1 MAKVPF
7 SKLGLSKNTDIK
19 NFEYNGYNIEVK
31 QYLPIN
37 DKANIVAQILSC
49 VLNNDENRFPNPLQV
64 EVFTVLTIIEKYT
77 NINFTEKQKED
88 PAKLYD
94 LIINSDLWK
103 NILNNLNKE
112 EYHELLNYCD
122 KAIESYYKYYN
133 SVFGILESINKD
145 YQNLNLDTT
154 EIQKALSDPENMGL
168 LRDILTKLG

>member
-19 NFEYNGYNIEVK
+19 NFEYNGNNIEVK

-37 DKANIVAQILSC
+37 DKATVVAQILSC
-49 VLNNDENRFPNPLQV
+49 VLHNDENRFPNPLQI

-77 NINFTEKQKED
+77 NISFTEKQKED

-103 NILNNLNKE
+103 NILDNLDEE
-112 EYHELLNYCD
+112 EYNELLSYCD
-122 KAIESYYKYYN
+122 EAIESYYKYYN

-145 YQNLNLDTT
+145 YKDLNLDAA
-154 EIQKALSDPENMGL
+154 EIQKALGDPENMGL
-168 LRDILTKLG
+168 LRDVLAKLG

>member
-1 MAKVPF
+1 MAKLAF
-7 SKLGLSKNTDIK
+7 SKLGLKTNNEIVNIHFNDQI
-19 NFEYNGYNIEVK
+19 IEVK
-31 QYLPIN
+31 QYISVN
-37 DKANIVAQILSC
+37 DKLKLISEVINNTIDEHNFCNPVKVKVYLALGIL
-49 VLNNDENRFPNPLQV
+49 DY
-64 EVFTVLTIIEKYT
+64 YT

-112 EYHELLNYCD
+112 EYNELLNYCD

-145 YQNLNLDTT
+145 YQNLNLDAT

>member
-7 SKLGLSKNTDIK
+7 SRLGLSKNTDIK
-19 NFEYNGYNIEVK
+19 SFEYNGYNIEVK

-49 VLNNDENRFPNPLQV
+49 VLNNDENRFPNPLQI

-77 NINFTEKQKED
+77 NISFTEKQKED

-103 NILNNLNKE
+103 NILDNLNEE
-112 EYHELLNYCD
+112 EYNELLSYCNE
-122 KAIESYYKYYN
+122 AIESYYKYYN

-145 YQNLNLDTT
+145 YKDLNLDAT
-154 EIQKALSDPENMGL
+154 EIQKVLNDPENMGL
-168 LRDILTKLG
+168 LRDILAKLG

>member
-49 VLNNDENRFPNPLQV
+49 VLNNDENRFPNPLQI

-77 NINFTEKQKED
+77 NISFTEKQKED

-103 NILNNLNKE
+103 NILNNLDEE
-112 EYHELLNYCD
+112 EYNELLNYCNE
-122 KAIESYYKYYN
+122 AIKSYYKYYN

-145 YQNLNLDTT
+145 YKDLNLDAT
-154 EIQKALSDPENMGL
+154 EIQKALNNPEDMGL
-168 LRDILTKLG
+168 LRDILAKLG

>member
-1 MAKVPF
+1 MSKVPF

-31 QYLPIN
+31 QYLPMN
-37 DKANIVAQILSC
+37 DKATLVAQILSY
-49 VLNNDENRFPNPLQV
+49 VLNNDENRFANPLQI

-112 EYHELLNYCD
+112 ERKTYLKKEDEEDL
-122 KAIESYYKYYN
+122 
-133 SVFGILESINKD
+133 
-145 YQNLNLDTT
+145 
-154 EIQKALSDPENMGL
+154 
-168 LRDILTKLG
+168 